1 MIDTFNYIFNYVK
14 LKLSESEK
22 SHYYSLIDGFE
33 NNLVLHSEISTLLY
47 SWALRCGLQS
57 IIEQSLF
64 NPFPKNLLL
73 DLMESKKEYSVL

>member
-1 MIDTFNYIFNYVK
+1 MKIP
-14 LKLSESEK
+14 K
-22 SHYYSLIDGFE
+22 SHPRFVSLQIREKLVEGFE

-47 SWALRCGLQS
+47 SWALRCGLES